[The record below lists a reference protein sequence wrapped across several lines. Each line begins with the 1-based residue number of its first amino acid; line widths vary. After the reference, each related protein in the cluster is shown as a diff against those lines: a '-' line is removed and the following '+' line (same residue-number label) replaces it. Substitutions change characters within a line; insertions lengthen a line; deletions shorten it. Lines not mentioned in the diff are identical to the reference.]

1 MSPRLGVLA
10 YWPIQYHSPLYQR
23 LAERGNVELDVFYLS
38 DKGARSAIDPEFGVP
53 VAWDIDLLSGYKYD
67 FMTTGEFT
75 TTTSRKIRALMRW
88 LPSHDAVV
96 VNGYTSPWMLTAM
109 AVCRSRGIPYLL
121 RASSHPEGVSTGMRR
136 YVRKAGTRAVI
147 AAGGAGLCMGD
158 LNEQFYRQ
166 NRARKIFFAPN
177 SVDDQRFAAMP
188 AISRSDL
195 LKRWGLADDKP
206 VIMYCGKLYPGKRPL
221 DLCAA
226 IKLLPNEVNTIFV
239 GDGALAERVRASL
252 DPRRG
257 VVTGFINQA
266 ELPSYYHAAD
276 IIVLP
281 SEIEMWGLVINEGM
295 AAGALPVVSHRVGA
309 ASDLV
314 QGVGHVYPCGDIAS
328 MGKALSRALEQVKD
342 PATKGLV
349 QQHVARYSLER
360 TAAGFE
366 EAALAV
372 GRTHSNR
379 ATAS

>member
-1 MSPRLGVLA
+1 
-10 YWPIQYHSPLYQR
+10 
-23 LAERGNVELDVFYLS
+23 
-38 DKGARSAIDPEFGVP
+38 
-53 VAWDIDLLSGYKYD
+53 
-67 FMTTGEFT
+67 
-75 TTTSRKIRALMRW
+75 
-88 LPSHDAVV
+88 
-96 VNGYTSPWMLTAM
+96 
-109 AVCRSRGIPYLL
+109 
-121 RASSHPEGVSTGMRR
+121 VSTGIRR
-136 YVRKAGTRAVI
+136 YVRKAGTRAVV
-147 AAGGAGLCMGD
+147 AAGGGGLYMGD

-188 AISRSDL
+188 AVSRSDL
-195 LKRWGLADDKP
+195 LHRWGLADDKP

-252 DPRRG
+252 DRSRG

-314 QGVGHVYPCGDIAS
+314 QGVGHVYPCGDIPS

-342 PATKGLV
+342 PAIKGLV

-360 TAAGFE
+360 TAVGFE

-372 GRTHSNR
+372 V
-379 ATAS
+379 